1 MFTDETVNIFLCW
14 PDLDLFDFIKDEYI
28 QLIHV
33 QVNRNSFRPIDR
45 LLVSTQ
51 NT

>member
-1 MFTDETVNIFLCW
+1 MFTDETVNVFLCL
-14 PDLDLFDFIKDEYI
+14 PDLFDFIKDEYI

>member
-1 MFTDETVNIFLCW
+1 MFTDETVNVFLCL
-14 PDLDLFDFIKDEYI
+14 PDLFDFIKDEYI
-28 QLIHV
+28 QLIP
-33 QVNRNSFRPIDR
+33 VNRNSFRPINR